1 MITNEVERREIK
13 KNKKSHTISL
23 PEKQNATQAPRKK
36 KKLLSIY
43 WIFLVG
49 EIYRHNEL
57 VGVLCI
63 WHNREDN

>member
-13 KNKKSHTISL
+13 KNKKKSHNISTR
-23 PEKQNATQAPRKK
+23 KAKCNASTKEK